1 MLLKGESDV
10 PRQIKDLE
18 VEFVS
23 LVDKGANKKKFLIIK
38 RWK

>member
-23 LVDKGANKKKFLIIK
+23 LVDKGANKKKFLIK
-38 RWK
+38 KWK